1 MSKKEIEIPIGKY
14 KKAIGKALKDI
25 LSNGYAILSI
35 ILAII
40 LAIVIFGSEIP
51 NSSSNIPA
59 AVAGQ
64 RVVDFAAAQGATARV
79 ISARD
84 DGQFYEIIL
93 SIEGEEVPIYVTKDG
108 KNLIPSLV
116 PLTGNIIANS
126 NANQELLTNIVN
138 Q

>member
-1 MSKKEIEIPIGKY
+1 
-14 KKAIGKALKDI
+14 
-25 LSNGYAILSI
+25 
-35 ILAII
+35 
-40 LAIVIFGSEIP
+40 
-51 NSSSNIPA
+51 
-59 AVAGQ
+59 
-64 RVVDFAAAQGATARV
+64 V